1 MAAGGLWGGSLALLA
16 QQDGVGV
23 VTLLGGAGA
32 VIGGGTAWGITRFGL
47 RPSAAQALWF
57 TNSTAWGSLA
67 GLTIWSGSGSDSAK
81 LKYGLLVGGET
92 LGIVA
97 GAWSARRYHFTPG
110 QTVFADSLV
119 IGSGLGLA
127 GASMMLDSDSPWQV
141 TPAAAIG
148 VVPDDDRRRGGRPP
162 PEDLR
167 RRRAAA
173 ADGAPAGGLDGQ
185 PAGGGWLPGTVAGHA
200 GAAPAGPCWAWGPDT
215 WARRRRPASSRFHAC
230 G

>member
-1 MAAGGLWGGSLALLA
+1 M
-16 QQDGVGV
+16 

-32 VIGGGTAWGITRFGL
+32 VIGGGTAWGLTRFGL

-57 TNSTAWGSLA
+57 TNSTAWGALA

-119 IGSGLGLA
+119 IGAGLGLA
-127 GASMMLDSDSPWQV
+127 GGSMMLDPDSPWQV
-141 TPAAAIG
+141 PPAAAIG
-148 VVPDDDRRRGGRPP
+148 VVPTLIGAAVASPPRCRSPHGDVPLLLTAPLLAGWTGG
-162 PEDLR
+162 LL
-167 RRRAAA
+167 A
-173 ADGAPAGGLDGQ
+173 AGGYQDSRGS
-185 PAGGGWLPGTVAGHA
+185 AA
-200 GAAPAGPCWAWGPDT
+200 GAAPAARCWAWAPAT
-215 WARRRRPASSRFHAC
+215 WARRRPPASSRFPRLRLTMTTLGMLA
-230 G
+230 GNAIGLGG